1 MEMQRGAGRTGA
13 RTPQPSARSRAT
25 QVTATRTAILDAAET
40 LFAQHGTSA
49 VTNRQIVELAHQRN
63 NAAVAYHFGGR
74 ADLIQAIV
82 HRRQGAIE
90 TVRDDA
96 VASISGSTDARD
108 WMDALVR
115 PLAIHLD
122 TLPHPT
128 WYARFSSQLV
138 NDPAHRAIIV
148 REALDA
154 PSLHQVMAGLDRCGP
169 LLSEGV
175 AARRKQMCSHLMIL
189 EYAEREQQAAAE
201 PRSSSDWLT
210 FASELT
216 DALTG
221 LWLAPSSSGPQSGGD
236 A

>member
-1 MEMQRGAGRTGA
+1 M
-13 RTPQPSARSRAT
+13 RSRAE
-25 QVTATRTAILDAAET
+25 QVTATRTAILDAAES

-74 ADLIQAIV
+74 TDLIQAIV
-82 HRRQGAIE
+82 HRHQGAIE

-96 VASISGSTDARD
+96 VAAISGSTDARD

-138 NDPAHRAIIV
+138 NDPAHRTIIV

-154 PSLHQVMAGLDRCGP
+154 PSLHQVMAGLDRCRP
-169 LLSEGV
+169 ALTDQV
-175 AARRKQMCSHLMIL
+175 AARRKQMCSQLMIL
-189 EYAEREQQAAAE
+189 GYAEREQQAAGEPGSSAE
-201 PRSSSDWLT
+201 WLT
-210 FASELT
+210 FARELT

-221 LWLAPSSSGPQSGGD
+221 LWLAPSSAAERDG
-236 A
+236 ARA